1 LSKTI
6 KFEQGDDT
14 WKELRRLA
22 TVPIPGKR
30 SALYFL
36 ASQILGMEPLIP
48 MTMSAHYSMCLFAE
62 HATGIPEIDN
72 ARVQLIQVPR
82 GFGKSAIVTKCRTIQ
97 RLVSRTDYSVGIANE
112 KQDLANAFLGQ
123 VKLEFEQN
131 ELLQALFPEVI
142 PRDFRK
148 TTWSA
153 DRIVLERKKPRPTS
167 PSVLAV
173 GVGATA
179 TGVHVDEWLVD
190 DPISQNAAENALRGS
205 FSEIEATNR
214 WFNRLEPLLCSPK
227 RDPITVIGTPWWV
240 GDTYHYLEGNE
251 QEFGLW
257 GHGEP
262 LQTYVWQLT
271 LPNGETQEIILH
283 RRGELA
289 IYRRPAIHKGRSI
302 FPERWT
308 VEELEMIERQDPIFF
323 QANYM
328 LAPAEGGDAAF
339 RYEWLNEYQ
348 IEGNRKNIFFRD
360 EQGQRVV
367 QRLSELTT
375 YISVDPAFS
384 DNRSAAKTAIAV
396 VGTDGNRLFLLE
408 DFAERG
414 LGPDELAFKVAEFA
428 SRYKPQMILLETI
441 VAQRVLLEPIRR
453 ALTTARLHPIPVI
466 HEIPSHGAKS
476 KELRIYGLQPWFRAG
491 QFYIHPTHTNFKAEY
506 GSFPRGSQRDFLDAL
521 SFQIMPC
528 WERMAGSAAQT
539 KQDTAALEQEQK
551 DKLLRSLSKGGGY

>member
-1 LSKTI
+1 MSKTI
-6 KFEQGDDT
+6 SFQQGDER
-14 WKELRRLA
+14 WHELRRLC
-22 TVPIPGKR
+22 TVAEPGKR

-36 ASQILGMEPLIP
+36 ATQVIGMEPLIP

-112 KQDLANAFLGQ
+112 KQDLANGFLAQ

-142 PRDFRK
+142 PADYRK
-148 TTWSA
+148 TVWSA
-153 DRIVLERKKPRPTS
+153 DRIVLNRKKPRPTS
-167 PSVLAV
+167 PSVLAA
-173 GVGATA
+173 GVGATV
-179 TGVHVDEWLVD
+179 TGIHVDEWIVD

-227 RDPITVIGTPWWV
+227 RDLITVIGTPWWV
-240 GDTYHYLEGNE
+240 GDTYSYLEGTE
-251 QEFGLW
+251 EEFGLW

-262 LQTYVWQLT
+262 LKTYIWQLT
-271 LPNGETQEIILH
+271 LPTGETQDIVLH

-289 IYRRPAIHKGRSI
+289 IYRRPAISKGKSI

-308 VEELEMIERQDPIFF
+308 IDELEMIERQDPIFF

-339 RYEWLNEYQ
+339 RYEWLNEYE
-348 IEGNRKNIFFRD
+348 IEGNRKNIWFRD
-360 EQGQRVV
+360 EDGKRQV
-367 QRLSELTT
+367 QRLADLTT
-375 YISVDPAFS
+375 YISIDPAFS
-384 DNRSAAKTAIAV
+384 DKRTAAKTAIAV
-396 VGTDGNRLFLLE
+396 VGTDGKRLFLLE

-414 LGPDELAFKVAEFA
+414 LGPDELGIKVAEFA
-428 SRYKPQMILLETI
+428 SRYRPQMIMLETI
-441 VAQRVLLEPIRR
+441 VAQRVLLEPIKR
-453 ALTTARLHPIPVI
+453 ALTTARVHPMPIL

-491 QFYIHPTHTNFKAEY
+491 QFYIHKTMTNFKTEY

-521 SFQIMPC
+521 SFQIDPA
-528 WERMAGSAAQT
+528 WERMAGSAAVSSLDAQV
-539 KQDTAALEQEQK
+539 AEQAQK
-551 DKLLRSLSKGGGY
+551 DRLLASLSKGGGY